1 METETETEKEA
12 GSPIGESPPVEDIK
26 VEVVPAL
33 PDRVDVVPAPPDG
46 PDWAKLG
53 PEIQAK
59 LDAVQSDLEAY
70 KASVSLGVTDWEHFE
85 VVKWQW
91 EKGPKTS
98 DISSWLGEMIS
109 GKTAVPKI
117 IAPFIS
123 KPEVQVQQVQVQ
135 QPKIVSP
142 STVAG
147 QNISTK
153 VSSQVL
159 AEARRKAS
167 LGDVSELRSLLGRD
181 IKK

>member
-1 METETETEKEA
+1 MEIENDEGA
-12 GSPIGESPPVEDIK
+12 GSNSPPIEDIK

-33 PDRVDVVPAPPDG
+33 PEG

-70 KASVSLGVTDWEHFE
+70 KASVSLGITDWDHFE

-91 EKGPKTS
+91 EKGAKTS

-123 KPEVQVQQVQVQ
+123 TKPEVQQVQQVQVQ

-147 QNISTK
+147 TNISTK
-153 VSSQVL
+153 VSSQAL

-167 LGDVSELRSLLGRD
+167 LGDASELRAMLGRAP
-181 IKK
+181 KKA

>member
-1 METETETEKEA
+1 MEIENDEGA

-26 VEVVPAL
+26 VEVVPA
-33 PDRVDVVPAPPDG
+33 PPDG

-53 PEIQAK
+53 PELQAK
-59 LDAVQSDLEAY
+59 LDMVQSDLEAY
-70 KASVSLGVTDWEHFE
+70 KASVSLGVTDWDHFE

-123 KPEVQVQQVQVQ
+123 TKPEVQVQQVQTQQVQ
-135 QPKIVSP
+135 QPKIISP

-167 LGDVSELRSLLGRD
+167 LGDASELRSLLGRD
-181 IKK
+181 IKKK

>member
-26 VEVVPAL
+26 VDVVE
-33 PDRVDVVPAPPDG
+33 DIKVEVVPAPPDG

-123 KPEVQVQQVQVQ
+123 KPEVQQVQTQQVQ

>member
-1 METETETEKEA
+1 MEIENDEGA
-12 GSPIGESPPVEDIK
+12 GSNSPPIEDIK
-26 VEVVPAL
+26 AEVVPVEVVPVEVVPAL
-33 PDRVDVVPAPPDG
+33 PEG

-70 KASVSLGVTDWEHFE
+70 KASVSLGITDWDHFE

-91 EKGPKTS
+91 EKGAKTS
-98 DISSWLGEMIS
+98 DISSWLGEMMS
-109 GKTAVPKI
+109 GKIAVPKI
-117 IAPFIS
+117 IVPFIS

-147 QNISTK
+147 TNISTK
-153 VSSQVL
+153 VSSQAL

-167 LGDVSELRSLLGRD
+167 LGDASELRAMLGRAP
-181 IKK
+181 KKA